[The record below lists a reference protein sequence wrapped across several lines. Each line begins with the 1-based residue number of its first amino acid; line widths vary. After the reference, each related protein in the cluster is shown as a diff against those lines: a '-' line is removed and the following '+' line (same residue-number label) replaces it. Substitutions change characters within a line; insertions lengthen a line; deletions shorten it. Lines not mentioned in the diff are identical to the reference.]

1 MFVIIYLL
9 LYFFLLCFYK
19 TKSTHKAK
27 TKSHTCT
34 TKSQSAPSENIR
46 SAEVLVLKHRT
57 VLKFGLQY
65 RLLSFF
71 YFQFEK

>member
-9 LYFFLLCFYK
+9 LYFFCFVF
-19 TKSTHKAK
+19 TKPKAPPKQKQKVTHVQLKVKVPLREHPA
-27 TKSHTCT
+27 S
-34 TKSQSAPSENIR
+34 R
-46 SAEVLVLKHRT
+46 SARAEAQR